1 MGLSDPSWA
10 EQQGNGSDQITYHPL
25 LGGWGDMKYH
35 SLHLVCSVTCNPQE
49 LRAEGNMPRGTVAS
63 CQSGCVFTV
72 AWGWRSEGLSLP
84 LWNGCGWDVVTLSPR
99 KQRDWPSW
107 CWALGLEHRYPWSP
121 QSLHQ
126 SGKEFTYFQVPS
138 GHTHHVCLRT
148 CVSSVFSRDV
158 HVYMC
163 LLLE

>member
-25 LGGWGDMKYH
+25 LGGWGDMKYR

-84 LWNGCGWDVVTLSPR
+84 LWNGCGWDVVTLSPW
-99 KQRDWPSW
+99 KQRAFVMLSIGA
-107 CWALGLEHRYPWSP
+107 WAPISMVTPESASVRKGIHIL
-121 QSLHQ
+121 
-126 SGKEFTYFQVPS
+126 SGSFRSYTSCMFKNMSV
-138 GHTHHVCLRT
+138 L
-148 CVSSVFSRDV
+148 SVFSRDV